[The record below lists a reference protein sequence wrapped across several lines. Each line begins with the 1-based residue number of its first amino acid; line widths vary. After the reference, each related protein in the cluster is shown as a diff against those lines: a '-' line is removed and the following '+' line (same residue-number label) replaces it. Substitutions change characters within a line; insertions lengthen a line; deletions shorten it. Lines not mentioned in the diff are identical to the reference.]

1 MSSKGGELRGL
12 SQWVQLYTG
21 AQINFGNLTS
31 YSALVYELKCGGRGG
46 VAGSQPMSTAVDR
59 IPNKLRRSYSIFNP
73 WAAPCCI
80 LCLCRPLAPPHTR
93 APGPRSRPALQNSCS
108 LASEC
113 NHIATWGTASWTF
126 SLICKQKS
134 LTYEHTKARSS
145 VSEPYS
151 LSPDPDPAF

>member
-1 MSSKGGELRGL
+1 MRGRGGGELRGL
-12 SQWVQLYTG
+12 SQ
-21 AQINFGNLTS
+21 
-31 YSALVYELKCGGRGG
+31 
-46 VAGSQPMSTAVDR
+46 MSTAVDR
-59 IPNKLRRSYSIFNP
+59 SPNKLGRSNSILNL

-80 LCLCRPLAPPHTR
+80 LCLCRPLAGPHTH
-93 APGPRSRPALQNSCS
+93 ALGPRSRPALQNSCS

-126 SLICKQKS
+126 SLICKQNV
-134 LTYEHTKARSS
+134 TYEHTKARSI